1 MTEPMMP
8 MTEPTRVSTAK
19 KRKQREMRI
28 RFPATMNFGI
38 TAPMAIAVE
47 AMCGPASPFTQSDI
61 GRLALHSYLLGN
73 SASYQHAIASETNG
87 KQ

>member
-8 MTEPTRVSTAK
+8 MAEPTRVSTPK

-28 RFPATMNFGI
+28 RFPATMNFGV
-38 TAPMAIAVE
+38 TAPMAMAVE

-61 GRLALHSYLLGN
+61 GRIALHSYLLGN
-73 SASYQHAIASETNG
+73 SASYQQAIASENSG
-87 KQ
+87 NQ